1 MDYEVEIVI
10 KGKVGSGKT
19 TIANHI
25 KYFLEKHCQSVVH
38 ISEGHIIN
46 GVLNGIEYYSKLKE
60 KLDHN
65 YFDCNPNIVNI
76 IVEQDGR
83 EDKINA

>member
-1 MDYEVEIVI
+1 M
-10 KGKVGSGKT
+10 
-19 TIANHI
+19 
-25 KYFLEKHCQSVVH
+25 H

-46 GVLNGIEYYSKLKE
+46 GVLNGIGYYSKLKE

-76 IVEQDGR
+76 IKLYQEGKSPR
-83 EDKINA
+83 EIKEITKVNKITKILRENNISLRTRSESRKLYRKRR